1 MQDTKAKAVLLMI
14 AILSVIPTTSM
25 ASDNPLAP
33 FDSIV
38 GRWESGDSY
47 HVIEWGVGGKVVFS
61 RSYFVVEGADQ
72 LVSEGW
78 WLWHPAT
85 KVIQGTAV
93 AVGMPFDLL
102 EMETR
107 FEEGNLVSDLVGVA
121 ADGSRQR
128 YRETWEFTD
137 EDHYTWTLYA
147 LGDEGETVMMNG
159 KYRRATSQGA
169 SAK

>member
-1 MQDTKAKAVLLMI
+1 MHDPKAKAVLLMI

-25 ASDNPLAP
+25 AGDNPLAP
-33 FDSIV
+33 FDPIV

-47 HVIEWGVGGKVVFS
+47 HLIEWGVGEKVVFS
-61 RSYFVVEGADQ
+61 RSYAVVDGADQ

-85 KVIQGTAV
+85 KAIRGTAV

-121 ADGSRQR
+121 ADGSRQD

-137 EDHYTWTLYA
+137 ENHYTWTLYA
-147 LGDEGETVMMNG
+147 LGDESETVMMTG
-159 KYRRATSQGA
+159 TYERATP
-169 SAK
+169 

>member
-14 AILSVIPTTSM
+14 AILSVIPLTSM

-33 FDSIV
+33 FDPIV

-61 RSYFVVEGADQ
+61 RSYSVVDGADQ

-121 ADGSRQR
+121 VDGSRQR

-147 LGDEGETVMMNG
+147 LGDEGETVMMTG
-159 KYRRATSQGA
+159 TYERATP
-169 SAK
+169 